1 MYSDENI
8 GKLDIEALKKAKA
21 EGKKIGLVQGSWD
34 QFHIGHLKYIKKA
47 KENCDYLIV
56 GVDSD
61 AKIQKRK
68 GKNRPLIP
76 EKERYEMIKELGVS
90 KPGVYEAGKSIA
102 DDIVI
107 KSVDEKK
114 WGLIKEVNPDVLIT
128 ITENYTTEEY
138 NALTEICNS
147 VLILPRQ
154 AETSTSDKLRKKL
167 MANMSDK
174 VTNFEAKFNAA
185 VEETRNRLSSD
196 EIKGEPF
203 DGMMEHLSDSTDWVS
218 PVVAAAKVKGKWY
231 YGTNQCDHTL
241 SKKDL
246 NERTELF
253 YSTVE
258 HAEIN
263 LLKRIGDIGETDT
276 VYVSLF
282 PCDRCMKTLIDKGI
296 KKIYYMEDHLDRNWS
311 KRSHLLAEKK
321 GIELIDLSSTF
332 EIKEDVSS
340 IEESVEEDYSSYKYI
355 YPPNSRKQEQLD
367 IMTNFE
373 KNDKDPLDPDLIE
386 QDILFFTKYWYISE
400 NRFPYEN
407 VERQFLIASR
417 YPVYNI
423 EDMSE
428 EMWDDLNKVWLKLI
442 SEYGLDGGALCFR
455 FGDPSLSGASLKR
468 LHAHLIMPKV
478 EEKAKFTV
486 GGHKTLKKGLEIK

>member
-90 KPGVYEAGKSIA
+90 KTGVYEAGKSIA

-428 EMWDDLNKVWLKLI
+428 EMWDDLNKVWLKLV